1 MFRNFYSK
9 VVVALS
15 LIVVVSACDDP
26 EQELFSELNQDAV
39 LSSTDPDVLAVL
51 AAGAYTPIIGAWGG
65 HNSIWSLHE
74 VSSDEMVIA
83 QKGADWEDGGQWI
96 RVHRHQYNPEEE
108 SVQNGWDYCFGAIG
122 TINNLINQFAG
133 NDALVAEFK
142 ALRGLVYLWLL
153 DAYGNV
159 PIITEES
166 DDSTPEASPRAEV
179 FAFVESSLLENI
191 DALERS
197 ATYARMNY
205 YVARTALAKLYLN
218 ADIYTGT
225 TNLPGGGTAR
235 WNDVIA
241 QADSV
246 LDAGLYSLEAN
257 FLDNFATINNT
268 SENIFVLNYDTD
280 NAGGFNLPQMT
291 LHYQSEFT
299 YDLQEQPWNGYAS
312 LQAFYESFDQNDE
325 RINSFLVG
333 PQFDL
338 DGEQLNDLSAEDDDP
353 NGQPIE
359 FTPEINEL
367 TPNSLRQAGARV
379 GKFEFALGSGQS
391 LSNDFPIFRLAD
403 VYLMKAEA
411 LWRLDNGSGE
421 ALELVNMMRTRAG
434 VSPLTGLT
442 ADELLAER
450 GREFFAEGWRRSDLI
465 RFGKFNDPWWEKE
478 MSSADKNIFPIP
490 QSARDNN
497 PSLAQN
503 PGYSEGG

>member
-26 EQELFSELNQDAV
+26 EQELFSELDQDAV
-39 LSSTDPDVLAVL
+39 LSSTDPDVLSVL

-96 RVHRHQYNPEEE
+96 RVHQHEYNPTEQ

-122 TINNLINQFAG
+122 TINNLINQFSG
-133 NDALVAEFK
+133 NEALVAEFK

-159 PIITEES
+159 PIIEEDS
-166 DDSTPEASPRAEV
+166 DDSTPEASPRADV
-179 FAFVESSLLENI
+179 FAFVESSLLDNL
-191 DALERS
+191 DQLERS

-225 TNLPGGGTAR
+225 TNVPGAGSAR
-235 WNDVIA
+235 WSDVVI

-246 LDAGLYSLEAN
+246 IEAGIYSLESN
-257 FLDNFATINNT
+257 FFSNFATINAT
-268 SENIFVLNYDTD
+268 AENIFVLNYDTD

-291 LHYQSEFT
+291 LHYSSQAT

-312 LQAFYESFDQNDE
+312 LEEFYNAFDDNDARIESFLEGDQ
-325 RINSFLVG
+325 FA
-333 PQFDL
+333 L
-338 DGEQLNDLSAEDDDP
+338 DGTGLEDLSFEDDDP
-353 NGQPIE
+353 NGAPLT
-359 FTPEINEL
+359 FTPFITEL
-367 TPNSLRQAGARV
+367 APNALRQEGVRV
-379 GKFEFALGSGQS
+379 GKFEFAIGNGQS
-391 LSNDFPIFRLAD
+391 LSNDFPIFRYSD
-403 VYLMKAEA
+403 VLLMKAEA

-421 ALELVNMMRTRAG
+421 ALDLVNMVRARAG

-478 MSSADKNIFPIP
+478 MSTADKNIFPIP